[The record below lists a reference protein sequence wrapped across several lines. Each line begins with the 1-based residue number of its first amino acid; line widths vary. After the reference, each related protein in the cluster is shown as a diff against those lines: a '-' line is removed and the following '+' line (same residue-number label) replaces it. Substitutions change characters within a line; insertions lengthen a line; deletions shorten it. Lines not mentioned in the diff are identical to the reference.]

1 MNAHFDALLDE
12 HANTLQRWV
21 HEITQINER
30 IARLGLALGLH
41 LESQTD
47 VQRVLNLEMGTLPQ
61 DPKQAHRWRNEWI
74 ELRGLV
80 VMRYQLEKN
89 MSLSHGARTA
99 REVLEASE
107 AALAQKGFRPG
118 QDGLPV

>member
-41 LESQTD
+41 LELPAD
-47 VQRVLNLEMGTLPQ
+47 VQRVLDLDIGVVPKDPQ
-61 DPKQAHRWRNEWI
+61 QAHRWRNEWI
-74 ELRGLV
+74 ELRGLM
-80 VMRYQLEKN
+80 VMRYRLEKT
-89 MSLSHGARTA
+89 MSQSHGVSTA
-99 REVLEASE
+99 REVLDTCEAT
-107 AALAQKGFRPG
+107 LAHEGFRPG
-118 QDGLPV
+118 QDGLLV

>member
-1 MNAHFDALLDE
+1 MNAHFEVLLDE

-41 LESQTD
+41 LERAVD
-47 VQRVLNLEMGTLPQ
+47 VQRVLNLDIGVLPK
-61 DPKQAHRWRNEWI
+61 DPEHAQRCRNEWL
-74 ELRGLV
+74 ELRGLMV
-80 VMRYQLEKN
+80 VRYRLEKT
-89 MSLSHGARTA
+89 MSDSHGAKTA
-99 REVLEASE
+99 REVLDTSE
-107 AALAQKGFRPG
+107 ATLAHEGFRPG